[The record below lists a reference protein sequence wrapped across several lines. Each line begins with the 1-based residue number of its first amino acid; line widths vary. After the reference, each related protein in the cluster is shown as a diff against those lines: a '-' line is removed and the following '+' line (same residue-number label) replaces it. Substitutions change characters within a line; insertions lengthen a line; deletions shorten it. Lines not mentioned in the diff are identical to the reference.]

1 MAASDIPI
9 VREALERLRQGAKI
23 TRSQRAALARVDR
36 IVGAR
41 LPLSEYKPRTQ
52 RRYLAAA
59 EVGANARTAN
69 RIDYEQKVAKRR
81 GTIVGGPTQ
90 SYRDRIIHQANANAA
105 ALGEAGN
112 LGQFDEDQIEELI
125 LFLGLRGALS
135 VLRMQWDS
143 IKEYIKN
150 NSDPGNKRWYQRP
163 DIVERFR
170 KSDEYT
176 EEFAVP
182 YFWYHGRK

>member
-41 LPLSEYKPRTQ
+41 RPLSEYKPRTQ

-69 RIDYEQKVAKRR
+69 RIDYEQKVAKQR
-81 GTIVGGPTQ
+81 GIIGGPTQ
-90 SYRDRIIHQANANAA
+90 NYREKIIQQANVNAA
-105 ALGEAGN
+105 ALGDANN
-112 LGQFDEDQIEELI
+112 LGQFDEDQIDEFI
-125 LFLGLRGALS
+125 TFLGARGALS
-135 VLRMQWDS
+135 VIRMQWDS

-150 NSDPGNKRWYQRP
+150 NSEPGNTRWYQRP

-176 EEFAVP
+176 AEFAVP